1 MTRRSLLLR
10 AFGPVLT
17 ARGGMGAGVWPEA
30 VVSVSL
36 GGRHLCPFQNGYLP
50 VCDADRQ
57 TITILD
63 SRGNLVSSFRPSLPE
78 AVLIGVFHLA
88 ISADRKLV
96 AAVEAK
102 GPDGRYANLLVFCD
116 LQGKIRRIVRTNPF
130 AAVRPLFLS
139 DGRLVCVGREIDE
152 QFDEIKGYH
161 VLRFYSPEGVLL
173 AEQVPIDLLRPTRRD
188 PEPMEWDLAVGD
200 GRIAV
205 LDRDRLRYAEFDER
219 GNVVRP
225 LTSLGFDPPVGGTG
239 LALLPGGRCLIG
251 IEHRRAGEM
260 KDRFALYLLRWGAS
274 GLERR
279 LLRRIVPPEGTF
291 GFYVLGAH
299 EEKVVLLATPG
310 NGMIFVPDSAI
321 LAEEA
326 VSSSTARSPVVA

>member
-1 MTRRSLLLR
+1 MTRRDLLGTF
-10 AFGPVLT
+10 FGTLL
-17 ARGGMGAGVWPEA
+17 ANGGVPEAGVWREA
-30 VVSVSL
+30 VVSASL
-36 GGRHLCPFQNGYLP
+36 AGRHLCPFQNGYLP

-88 ISADRKLV
+88 ISADRTLV

-152 QFDEIKGYH
+152 QFDEIEGYH

-173 AEQVPIDLLRPTRRD
+173 AKQVPIDLLRPTRRD

-200 GRIAV
+200 GRIAM

-251 IEHRRAGEM
+251 IEHRKASEM
-260 KDRFALYLLRWGAS
+260 KGRFQLYLLRWSAAGV
-274 GLERR
+274 ERR
-279 LLRRIVPPEGTF
+279 LLGQIAPPEGTF
-291 GFYVLGAH
+291 GFYVLGVH
-299 EEKVVLLATPG
+299 EDKVVLLATPG
-310 NGMIFVPDSAI
+310 NRMIFVPESAI

-326 VSSSTARSPVVA
+326 VSSSTASSPGVA